1 VNKQPSAISQI
12 RWILLLAGL
21 VLLAGGAWLALG
33 FTPPTG
39 MSQFWSKVLKRWI
52 LVLCV
57 PGFVVVFVSI
67 VPAWRALRGITDDQ
81 DETHDVGFTSRVPHS
96 NAPVPTGPI
105 LSARSIHKTYR
116 LGRVGVPVLR
126 GVDLEVERG
135 SWIAVLG
142 ASGSGK
148 STLLHLL
155 GGLDRPDTPAKSAR
169 HCRRCGYSRAGL
181 SNDTRCPEC
190 DEPQRTLA
198 PPHIVYEGRELSG
211 MSTAELDRYRS
222 GTVGFVF
229 QFYHLLPELSVLENV
244 TIGAMVLHGRFGY
257 MKARSEARDRARE
270 LLDTFGLGHRLRH
283 RPRELSGGERQ
294 RVAIAR
300 ALINRPKILL
310 ADEPTGNLDRTTGG
324 SILDAIEAIREAENL
339 TMVMVTHDPTIAERA
354 ARTVNLVD
362 GVVVDKPVFEES

>member
-1 VNKQPSAISQI
+1 M
-12 RWILLLAGL
+12 
-21 VLLAGGAWLALG
+21 
-33 FTPPTG
+33 TPP
-39 MSQFWSKVLKRWI
+39 
-52 LVLCV
+52 
-57 PGFVVVFVSI
+57 
-67 VPAWRALRGITDDQ
+67 A
-81 DETHDVGFTSRVPHS
+81 
-96 NAPVPTGPI
+96 NAI
-105 LSARSIHKTYR
+105 LSAHSVHKTYR

-126 GVDLEVERG
+126 GVDLEVERS

-155 GGLDRPDTPAKSAR
+155 GGLDRPDTPTQAAR
-169 HCRRCGYSRAGL
+169 YCRRCGHTRRNL
-181 SNDTRCPEC
+181 DTTEPCPIC
-190 DEPQRTLA
+190 NEPFHA
-198 PPHIVYEGRELSG
+198 ISPPHINYAGRELSG

-222 GTVGFVF
+222 RTVGFVF

-244 TIGAMVLHGRFGY
+244 TIGAMVRHGRFGY
-257 MKARSEARDRARE
+257 MKARGEARDRARE
-270 LLDTFGLGHRLRH
+270 LLDTFGLAHRLRH

-324 SILDAIEAIREAENL
+324 SILDAIESIRESEGL

-354 ARTVNLVD
+354 ARTVHLVD
-362 GVVVDKPVFEES
+362 GVVAQDPATVPLVEPASSR